1 MVERSV
7 SDVGLMQGVYHLHA
21 FYKPLYIFFILQF
34 TFYCEEKCNIKIVKN
49 KNKKNIKKG
58 IDI

>member
-1 MVERSV
+1 
-7 SDVGLMQGVYHLHA
+7 MQGVYHLHA